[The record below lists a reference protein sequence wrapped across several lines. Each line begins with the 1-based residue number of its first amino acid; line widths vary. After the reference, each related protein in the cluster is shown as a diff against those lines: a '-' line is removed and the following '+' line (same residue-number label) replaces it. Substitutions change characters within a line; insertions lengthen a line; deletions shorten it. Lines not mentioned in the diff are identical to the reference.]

1 MSLSVIIP
9 VYNEVQTINQI
20 IKKILEINIQLNEII
35 IVDDYSND
43 GTYENLSEFKNN
55 KLFKIIRH
63 KKYGQGRRYYFSH
76 TFFDK

>member
-35 IVDDYSND
+35 IVDDYS
-43 GTYENLSEFKNN
+43 
-55 KLFKIIRH
+55 KL
-63 KKYGQGRRYYFSH
+63 
-76 TFFDK
+76 